1 VGLTYSDNALFGKA
15 DSIAVPSEGQ
25 FAVAVRSDR
34 FLVPG
39 DACRRGTAFGYEP
52 VRLELRQPKK
62 KLRTVT
68 GAAICRKNLALIY
81 DRGMK
86 RHKAKRRGASL
97 RPSEFGFP

>member
-1 VGLTYSDNALFGKA
+1 LRSL
-15 DSIAVPSEGQ
+15 I
-25 FAVAVRSDR
+25 RSDR

-68 GAAICRKNLALIY
+68 GVAICRKDLALIY

-86 RHKAKRRGASL
+86 RHKAKRREASM